1 MAAGRPGMSTP
12 RHAAVYPFGLPS
24 SSPAFPLPRVPN
36 SQARSDCVIG
46 GQRLSP
52 VPGTEPVRSYRL
64 AELFGHPNQLRARGD
79 PELQVGAGDVTL
91 HRPLTDVQPV
101 TDLGRRVGAG
111 GEAGNFQFAPGT

>member
-1 MAAGRPGMSTP
+1 MAATRRLTGAPS
-12 RHAAVYPFGLPS
+12 HAAVYPFGLPS

-36 SQARSDCVIG
+36 ARTRSDCVIG

-52 VPGTEPVRSYRL
+52 VPGTESVRSYRL
-64 AELFGHPNQLRARGD
+64 AEFLGHPNQLGARRD
-79 PELQVGAGDVTL
+79 PELQIGAGNVTL

-111 GEAGNFQFAPGT
+111 GEAGNFQFAPG